1 MSIDVFSGLYRFL
14 SNFEGPEI
22 TYEGL
27 AYKTLEAAFQAAKT
41 TDPAEKLCIQG
52 LPTPGQAKRAGRKVT
67 LRLEWETIKL
77 SVMETLLRQ
86 KFAQDPWRGWLSA
99 TGDEELIE
107 GNTWGD
113 TFWGVCEGVGKNH
126 LGQLLMKIRA
136 ELKTVQKR
144 GSP

>member
-1 MSIDVFSGLYRFL
+1 MKAWPTRLWRRPSRPPNDGPRGKALYSRL
-14 SNFEGPEI
+14 TN
-22 TYEGL
+22 
-27 AYKTLEAAFQAAKT
+27 
-41 TDPAEKLCIQG
+41 
-52 LPTPGQAKRAGRKVT
+52 PGQAKRAGRKVT

-113 TFWGVCEGVGKNH
+113 TFWGVAKGSV
-126 LGQLLMKIRA
+126 
-136 ELKTVQKR
+136 KTTWA
-144 GSP
+144 SF